1 MPITR
6 GLHPKAQWPGVH
18 TWFGINYNF
27 YPTEYTDL
35 YDRET
40 SSLAYEEM
48 VQSTSF
54 GLAQEKSENGG
65 VSYATH
71 SQGPVQRA
79 THVVYAL
86 GYILTREEVDDNQY
100 DKLSRSRAASLSQS
114 MMQTKEN
121 VAANG
126 YNRAFNSAFPYAD
139 GVELISTNNVNTTGG
154 TWSNALS
161 TGAALSELSI
171 EDMCIQINNAQNDV
185 GLRIKLMP
193 KCIIL
198 PTQESFNVHRIL
210 NSSMQSGSANHDINA
225 IRDMKVIMDGS
236 KVNHYLTDTNNWFI
250 RTDLREGG
258 LKCFDRRAIEFTKDN
273 EFNTENAFAKATE
286 RYSFTCGD
294 KRAIYG
300 SGPA

>member
-18 TWFGINYNF
+18 TWFGINYNNHT
-27 YPTEYTDL
+27 TEYTDL

-40 SSLAYEEM
+40 STKAYEEM

-54 GLAQEKSENGG
+54 GLAQVKNENGG

-86 GYILTREEVDDNQY
+86 GYIVTREEVDDNQY
-100 DKLSRSRAASLSQS
+100 DVLGRSRAASLSQS

-126 YNRAFNSAFPYAD
+126 YNRAFNSSYTYSD
-139 GVELISTNNVNTTGG
+139 GVELISTSNVNTTGG
-154 TWSNALS
+154 TWSNALAV
-161 TGAALSELSI
+161 GAALSEASI

-185 GLRIKLMP
+185 GLKIKLMP
-193 KCIIL
+193 RCIII
-198 PTQESFNVHRIL
+198 PTQEAFNAHRIL
-210 NSSMQSGSANHDINA
+210 KSVDQSGTANNDVNVLRVTNSIP
-225 IRDMKVIMDGS
+225 DGV
-236 KVNHYLTDTNNWFI
+236 KVNHYLTDTNNWFL
-250 RTDLREGG
+250 RTDLKTGG
-258 LKCFDRRAIEFTKDN
+258 LKCFDRRAVEFTKDN
-273 EFNTENAFAKATE
+273 EFNTENAMSKATE

-300 SGPA
+300 SAPA